1 METVVSWDGT
11 RIAYERSGTGP
22 PLLLVHGSLADHTRW
37 GPILPMLEPHFT
49 VYAMD
54 ARGRGGSGDAEE
66 YAIERDYEDVAA
78 VVDAI
83 GRPVDVVGHS
93 HGALTGLEAALLTPN
108 IGRLVLYEPPEPGV
122 RIVPAETT
130 ARMKALLEAGDRAG
144 VIRTL
149 MLEGLGATEEEF
161 EMVRAAPSWPSRLA
175 AAHTVL
181 REDEAEEALP
191 PFDPAR
197 FTGLTIPVLLLLGGD
212 SPPLLSNFTARLHA
226 ALPNSKVVILPG
238 QQHIAITTAPDLFA
252 REVLAFLAAPD
263 EGFGGG

>member
-1 METVVSWDGT
+1 METIRSWDGT
-11 RIAYERSGTGP
+11 RIAYARSGTGP

-37 GPILPMLEPHFT
+37 APILPALEPHFT

-54 ARGRGGSGDAEE
+54 ARGRGGSGDAPD
-66 YAIERDYEDVAA
+66 YAIERDYEDIAA
-78 VVDAI
+78 LVDAV
-83 GRPVDVVGHS
+83 GGPVAVVGHS

-108 IGRLVLYEPPEPGV
+108 IGRLVLYEPPQPGV
-122 RIVPAETT
+122 QVVPADVT
-130 ARMKALLEAGDRAG
+130 ARMRALLDAGDPEG

-149 MLEGLGATEEEF
+149 MLDGLGSTEEEF
-161 EMVRAAPSWPSRLA
+161 EMVRAAPSWPGRVA

-197 FTGLTIPVLLLLGGD
+197 FAGLAIPVLLLLGGD
-212 SPPLLSNFTARLHA
+212 SPSYFSGFTAQLHA
-226 ALPNSKVVILPG
+226 ALPNSKVVILRS

-252 REVLAFLAAPD
+252 REVLAFLVAPGED
-263 EGFGGG
+263 SGR